1 MICVEGMMG
10 KGIFPYKVRT
20 KRKFASA
27 LVNEHCLVN
36 QKIAKYLLVKS
47 QSVPLTRL
55 LRYSGEAGRRNQL

>member
-27 LVNEHCLVN
+27 LVNEHCLS
-36 QKIAKYLLVKS
+36 VKS
-47 QSVPLTRL
+47 ENSKIF
-55 LRYSGEAGRRNQL
+55 AC